1 MESQIRPTADPR
13 TPTRRCAPAAQRRR
27 RRAGPGARSGGAAL
41 AADGPKQLKTAADA
55 LDPCPPDGA
64 PLEQVLDQLA
74 PILDGGIRL
83 GDPRTVAHLHPAPL
97 IPAAAAEL
105 AIGVTNQ
112 SMDAFDA
119 SPAATYV
126 EDALVRWLAR
136 EHGLGEARVGR
147 DDDGRDRLEPAR
159 PAAGARPRG

>member
-1 MESQIRPTADPR
+1 M
-13 TPTRRCAPAAQRRR
+13 
-27 RRAGPGARSGGAAL
+27 
-41 AADGPKQLKTAADA
+41 
-55 LDPCPPDGA
+55 
-64 PLEQVLDQLA
+64 LDQLA

-83 GDPRTVAHLHPAPL
+83 GDPRSVAHLHPAPL

-136 EHGLGEARVGR
+136 EHGLGEAGR
-147 DDDGRDRLEPAR
+147 A
-159 PAAGARPRG
+159 